1 MTYTR
6 REAME
11 RAALADVYRPAG
23 MCARWTREQYG
34 IGPSGDADGDGD
46 VDAIDAWKRAVGK
59 HPGDRNPPP
68 GVPVFWSGG
77 SKGHGHVAMS
87 WPNGRVRGTDSP
99 TSGRIGTV
107 DFDWIE
113 RAWGL
118 RYLGWAEGLSGVLIP
133 TDPAPAPRKRRPAN
147 VRAAV
152 KAIRARLAQGPGPVE
167 ERRLRKAL
175 ARLMKIKKR
184 RARKYRR

>member
-133 TDPAPAPRKRRPAN
+133 TDAAKKRRPAN
-147 VRAAV
+147 VRAAI
-152 KAIRARLAQGPGPVE
+152 KAIRARLAERPGPTE

-175 ARLMKIKKR
+175 ARLSRIKR
-184 RARKYRR
+184 R